1 MFTIILATI
10 LLGLILAPL
19 GCLVLWKRYAYY
31 GDGLAHASMLA
42 VAISAAVNIN
52 IIFAT
57 IINTILF
64 MYLVNPL
71 HSQKKDTLDRNARV
85 GFISSIMLSLSLVL
99 SAVYPG
105 SFSLDHL
112 LFGDLLLVT
121 IEDIYVLSIILLF
134 VALFFFL
141 NYKKLI
147 LIILSRDIAFS
158 KGINVAKLEL
168 LFLSILSFSIVF
180 TIKIVGALLVVS
192 ILLIPAIAARRIS
205 SGTFSMLCTSL
216 IIIQVMNFIAIYAS
230 LYFDLPFAPSII
242 LSGGLIYLLLV
253 LIRFKKFY

>member
-42 VAISAAVNIN
+42 VAIGAAANIN

-64 MYLVNPL
+64 MYLVN
-71 HSQKKDTLDRNARV
+71 HSQKKDSLDHNARV

-99 SAVYPG
+99 SAMYPG
-105 SFSLDHL
+105 SFNLDHL

-158 KGINVAKLEL
+158 KGINVAKFEL
-168 LFLSILSFSIVF
+168 LFLSILSFSVVF

-192 ILLIPAIAARRIS
+192 ILLIPAMAARLIS
-205 SGTFSMLCTSL
+205 SDTLSMLCFSL
-216 IIIQVMNFIAIYAS
+216 IIIQIMNSIAIYSS

-242 LSGGLIYLLLV
+242 LSGGSIYLLLA
-253 LIRFKKFY
+253 LIRFKKSY